1 MSPETILVIAI
12 VLLVVLSA
20 AFLIY
25 WRIQKQKHDLIRIRK
40 RYKRDYLFYVTRVL
54 RKMPGIRKYYSKFQN
69 RLSMLYPSDEHDISH
84 MATVMMLQS
93 MIVAVLAT
101 IVLSLLSSGDVFFI
115 LLSVFIVYII
125 FTSQINGKLS
135 KLEIKILEQFA
146 DFITTCRGNYH
157 TVGMVDEA
165 IYMCL
170 EDLPHEVY
178 LHISK
183 IYEIITDVHI
193 EDRVEEYTDI
203 APNRFLKIFTSV
215 CATIQEYGDKRL
227 ENGESLFLKNLEY
240 IKEEVYIEL
249 NKIRNNEYRFS
260 SFTAIAISPVFF
272 LKVIEK
278 WVMSIQDLSS
288 FYKGP
293 AGFASMIGIFI
304 VAFICYELILTL
316 KEGRNRQEHEH
327 KMLEQIAKIGVINMF
342 LTKIIN
348 RWYSK
353 ALRISNSLRM
363 AGNHISAQA
372 YLLQRILLGLTL
384 ASFALIMTIAAT
396 FISRYDIIHNFTTVF
411 TESVIPDE
419 EYRKAM
425 QEAGEYYTK
434 VHRNIE
440 YEGTEEEIEELT
452 TEINENTT
460 LRYDLAEEVAKV
472 VIERGQKY
480 RNTFYMWYN
489 ILIVVAAFLF
499 GYFIPLAYLKYQMT
513 IMRWSMEDEVSQFR
527 SIALILMNV
536 DGMTLDVILEWMER
550 FAFCFKDSISDCI
563 MNLEHSASDA
573 IQKMRNSESFPPFL
587 RFCDNLLNIDDVGV
601 AAAFDEVVTE
611 QENYKEQRKLNNEM
625 VVTRRSNLGQIIAF
639 VPTGACLVGYLIWP
653 ITLMAYQ
660 MYTTMNTNL
669 NF

>member
-1 MSPETILVIAI
+1 MQPETIIIIAI
-12 VLLVVLSA
+12 AVLLVLSA
-20 AFLIY
+20 VFLIY
-25 WRIQKQKHDLIRIRK
+25 WKIQSKHHDLIRIRR

-54 RKMPGIRKYYSKFQN
+54 RKIPGIRKYYGKFQN
-69 RLSMLYPSDEHDISH
+69 RLSMLYPSDEHDLSH
-84 MATVMMLQS
+84 MSTVMMLQS
-93 MIVAVLAT
+93 ILVAVAA
-101 IVLSLLSSGDVFFI
+101 IVVITLLSAGDVFFI
-115 LLSVFIVYII
+115 LLGILTVYVI
-125 FTSQINGKLS
+125 FTNSINSKLN

-215 CATIQEYGDKRL
+215 CATIQEYGDKKL

-260 SFTAIAISPVFF
+260 SFTAIAVSPVFF
-272 LKVIEK
+272 LKIIEK

-293 AGFASMIGIFI
+293 AGFASMIIIF
-304 VAFICYELILTL
+304 VTTFVCYELILTL
-316 KEGRNRQEHEH
+316 KEGRNKTETDH
-327 KMLEQIAKIGVINMF
+327 KLLEKLAKIPVLNGF
-342 LTKIIN
+342 LTKIVN
-348 RWYSK
+348 HWYSK
-353 ALRISNSLRM
+353 SLRISNSLRM

-372 YLLQRILLGLTL
+372 YLLQRILLGTIL
-384 ASFALIMTIAAT
+384 ALFAFVMTVAGT
-396 FISRYDIIHNFTTVF
+396 FIGRYNLLHDFTTVF
-411 TESVIPDE
+411 TESVVPDE
-419 EYRKAM
+419 EYRQAM
-425 QEAGEYYTK
+425 QEAGETYM
-434 VHRNIE
+434 VRHRGTYGDSE
-440 YEGTEEEIEELT
+440 EDVEALTEEISREGE
-452 TEINENTT
+452 
-460 LRYDLAEEVAKV
+460 LRYDLAKEVAEA
-472 VIERGQKY
+472 VIQRGYEYK
-480 RNTFYMWYN
+480 NAFYAWYN
-489 ILIVVAAFLF
+489 IIIILIAFF
-499 GYFIPLAYLKYQMT
+499 AGYYIPLAYLKYQMT

-536 DGMTLDVILEWMER
+536 DGMTLDAILEWMER
-550 FAFCFKDSISDCI
+550 FAFCFKDSISECI
-563 MNLEHSASDA
+563 MNLEHSASEA
-573 IQKMRNSESFPPFL
+573 ISKMRNSESFPPFL

-611 QENYKEQRKLNNEM
+611 QENYKEQRKLNNEV

-653 ITLMAYQ
+653 ITLMAYK
-660 MYTTMNTNL
+660 MYQTMNMNM